1 MELQGRAF
9 PETDMDLGLSKVPN
23 EADRV
28 GRLRHPSAVQSAAFR
43 GRVGESAI
51 AIRLRRGAELEIH
64 VSFAPRVSY
73 RRASKF
79 LSRLGLRGL
88 EGTWT

>member
-28 GRLRHPSAVQSAAFR
+28 GRLRHPSEEGWEAVRACGLCKAEFR
-43 GRVGESAI
+43 K
-51 AIRLRRGAELEIH
+51 
-64 VSFAPRVSY
+64 
-73 RRASKF
+73 ASEQF
-79 LSRLGLRGL
+79 PLRGGRAVADEAL
-88 EGTWT
+88 HVEPAAGARCAPVRDPRCE